1 MARPVTKKKAAKEEA
16 PKKKSKVEREE
27 KATKKASKKEEKQK
41 GRPVGVIY
49 VVPKKN
55 MEAIEDTFEVIED
68 AFDTAKALI
77 KTKVKEKGSKSAIKD
92 IRACLQEMIVT
103 GKELRK
109 ILQEAKEAIKTAPA
123 PKKASDDDDDDD
135 D

>member
-1 MARPVTKKKAAKEEA
+1 MRPATKKSKKEEA
-16 PKKKSKVEREE
+16 PKKKTKVEREE
-27 KATKKASKKEEKQK
+27 KEEKVSKKTSLSKKKGTK

-55 MEAIEDTFEVIED
+55 MEEIEDTFEVITD
-68 AFDTAKALI
+68 AYDTAKALI
-77 KTKVKEKGSKSAIKD
+77 KNKVKEKGSKSAIKE

-109 ILQEAKEAIKTAPA
+109 ILQVAKEAIKTAPA
-123 PKKASDDDDDDD
+123 NKDDDD
-135 D
+135 